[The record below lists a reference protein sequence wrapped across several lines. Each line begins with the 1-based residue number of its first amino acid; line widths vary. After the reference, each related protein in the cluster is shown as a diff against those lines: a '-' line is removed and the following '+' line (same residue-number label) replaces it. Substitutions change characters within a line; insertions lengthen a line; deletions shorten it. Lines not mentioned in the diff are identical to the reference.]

1 MKAEKLTYNKE
12 AIRDRLPFPALIER
26 EMGEISRRGTAWVVC
41 CPFHAEKT
49 PSFHVYEDH
58 GYCFGGCG
66 RYDIF
71 EFWMAR
77 RGCDFEG
84 ALADLS
90 GMVGLSGTVE
100 TDRPLPKPKS
110 PVKREEE
117 WIKPVVPPMR
127 ALTTAEIRQLA
138 ALRGLDP
145 LAVRIAAREYK
156 RVGFCAWPQYP
167 IPARPGQWNDRF
179 SHPSYVVTDAERWSL
194 NFRRLDGLEY
204 TKGGE
209 PAGKSRRQ
217 GKGAWPVGVL
227 EMGDRANV
235 LLCEG
240 ETDTL
245 AAYHFLYGFGGAA
258 LLDRVAV
265 VGIMGSSNGIAPHVL
280 HHFRGKRVR
289 IMIDAD
295 PAKPLKKALD
305 TGRGAPLA
313 RPFCD
318 ETGLPFCP
326 PDWRVAS
333 LVAAERW
340 QKQLTE
346 AGAVVQTFSLYGLW
360 RADGKRVGDLNDLA
374 WASAETLGSEEIYAA
389 FFDWDF

>member
-1 MKAEKLTYNKE
+1 MKTARLTYDKE
-12 AIRDRLPFPALIER
+12 AIRARLPFPELVER
-26 EMGEISRRGTAWVVC
+26 ELGEIPRDKKMN
-41 CPFHAEKT
+41 CPFHAERT
-49 PSFHVYEDH
+49 GSFHVDLDH
-58 GYCFGGCG
+58 GFCFGGCG
-66 RYDIF
+66 RFDIF
-71 EFWMAR
+71 GFWMAR

-84 ALADLS
+84 ALTDLA
-90 GMVGLSGTVE
+90 GMVGLYGVVE
-100 TDRPLPKPKS
+100 TATRPLPKPK
-110 PVKREEE
+110 PVPKRAEEE
-117 WIKPVVPPMR
+117 WVKPVVPPMR
-127 ALTTAEIRQLA
+127 GLTNAEIKQLA

-156 RVGFCAWPQYP
+156 RVGFCSWPQYP
-167 IPARPGQWNDRF
+167 IEGRPGEWNDRF
-179 SHPSYVVTDAERWSL
+179 SHPSYVVTDGERWNL

-227 EMGDRANV
+227 EMGERANV
-235 LLCEG
+235 LICEG
-240 ETDTL
+240 ETDVL

-258 LLDRVAV
+258 LLEKVAV
-265 VGIMGSSNGIAPHVL
+265 VGIMGSSNSIASHVL

-295 PAKPLKKALD
+295 AAKPLKKALD
-305 TGRGAPLA
+305 SGRGAPLA
-313 RPFCD
+313 RPFCE

-333 LVAAERW
+333 LAAAERW
-340 QKQLTE
+340 QAQLTA

-374 WASAETLGSEEIYAA
+374 WASAETLGSEEIYSA